1 MKNLNKVVILSKQV
15 KIEFVG
21 LEENLPVAMS
31 EEAAGMDVRAAEEVV
46 IEPFQVGLVPT
57 GVKLQLTDEIH
68 RKVLAIMNL
77 PRSSLCKKNGL
88 LQVNSVG
95 LIDADYQGDIGF
107 QFFNL
112 SGKTVVIPKGERIG
126 QIIFNVITS
135 PSEIE
140 FIHVDKFSAVTE
152 RGEGG
157 FGSTGAM

>member
-1 MKNLNKVVILSKQV
+1 MSKQV

-57 GVKLQLTDEIH
+57 GVRLQMTDTKH
-68 RKVLAIMNL
+68 RKNIAVMNM

-88 LQVNSVG
+88 IQVNSIG
-95 LIDADYQGDIGF
+95 LVDSDYQGDIGF
-107 QFFNL
+107 QFLNM
-112 SGKTVVIPKGERIG
+112 SGKTVTIPKGERIG
-126 QIIFNVITS
+126 QLIFNVLVN
-135 PSEIE
+135 PSEIDFIKVEE
-140 FIHVDKFSAVTE
+140 FSGSTK
-152 RGEGG
+152 RGDGG